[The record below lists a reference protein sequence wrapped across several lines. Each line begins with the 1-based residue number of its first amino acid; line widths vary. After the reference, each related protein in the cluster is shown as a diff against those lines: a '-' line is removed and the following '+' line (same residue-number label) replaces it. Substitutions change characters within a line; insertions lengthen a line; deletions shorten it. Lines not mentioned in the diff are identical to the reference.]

1 MQKTAAIS
9 GIAALT
15 AVVFSAL
22 PNSAFGYHLGPFHFH
37 FPFVG
42 HHYHR
47 HHTYTR
53 AAPNEDRTRP
63 NEVFGGGG
71 NTEAL
76 ESCTGL
82 ALGVTSLPID
92 QIRLAVHPTPDQE
105 VALENLKAAS
115 SRASDIIESSCAAAA
130 PLTPIGRLESAER
143 QLDVTIKAIRTV
155 RSPLESFYEALDDE
169 QKGRFNAINGSTD
182 GVRSNDMAA
191 LCSKLAGSLID
202 LPAQRIEEVVR
213 PTVQQQSGFDDLK
226 KATQVAGDRM
236 QLSCPTAVPKS
247 PVARLDTVETRLTV
261 VEDAINAVRPHLRS
275 FYMSLSDDQKARF
288 NTMGPPP
295 RATSSPNGSR

>member
-1 MQKTAAIS
+1 M
-9 GIAALT
+9 
-15 AVVFSAL
+15 
-22 PNSAFGYHLGPFHFH
+22 
-37 FPFVG
+37 
-42 HHYHR
+42 
-47 HHTYTR
+47 
-53 AAPNEDRTRP
+53 
-63 NEVFGGGG
+63 
-71 NTEAL
+71 
-76 ESCTGL
+76 
-82 ALGVTSLPID
+82 
-92 QIRLAVHPTPDQE
+92 
-105 VALENLKAAS
+105 
-115 SRASDIIESSCAAAA
+115 
-130 PLTPIGRLESAER
+130 
-143 QLDVTIKAIRTV
+143 TIKAIRTV

-169 QKGRFNAINGSTD
+169 QKRRFNAINGSTE

-191 LCSKLAGSLID
+191 LCSQLAGSLID

>member
-1 MQKTAAIS
+1 MQKTVAIS
-9 GIAALT
+9 GISALT

-22 PNSAFGYHLGPFHFH
+22 PSSAFGYHLGPFHFH
-37 FPFVG
+37 LPFVG

-105 VALENLKAAS
+105 AALENLQAAS

-169 QKGRFNAINGSTD
+169 QKRRFNAINGSTE

-191 LCSKLAGSLID
+191 LCSQLAGSLID

-226 KATQVAGDRM
+226 KATRDAGDRM

-247 PVARLDTVETRLTV
+247 PVARLDTVETRLSV
-261 VEDAINAVRPHLRS
+261 VADAIKAVRPHLTS